1 MIRESHP
8 PSFHWKEVPRRGGGW
23 LPQRDENACWTSAAL
38 DLQCAAGNSTQAFFK
53 KRRLTYCLTFVV
65 SLSARRISRLRSKWR
80 YGENAIS
87 KLRRSR
93 YLLAFPA
100 WGRGIASAVDRVLR
114 YCMTAEQALEEG
126 PRQRRRIE
134 CLVEAQISRTE
145 NDECETSAARIVI
158 PSAVEGSF
166 LYSGKTVILG

>member
-8 PSFHWKEVPRRGGGW
+8 PSFLWKEVPRRGGGW
-23 LPQRDENACWTSAAL
+23 LPKLDEKKCETSAARIVIPSGAL
-38 DLQCAAGNSTQAFFK
+38 D
-53 KRRLTYCLTFVV
+53 
-65 SLSARRISRLRSKWR
+65 
-80 YGENAIS
+80 
-87 KLRRSR
+87 
-93 YLLAFPA
+93 
-100 WGRGIASAVDRVLR
+100 LR

-145 NDECETSAARIVI
+145 NDECWTSAARIVI